1 MVLQK
6 YLTITTL
13 GGYLLI
19 ENGLLA
25 QGILNKTIDERVL
38 RDAWNEPIIIDLD
51 KYSIRSVG
59 LEKALINTLEERK
72 VQTTIR
78 Y

>member
-1 MVLQK
+1 M
-6 YLTITTL
+6 
-13 GGYLLI
+13 LI